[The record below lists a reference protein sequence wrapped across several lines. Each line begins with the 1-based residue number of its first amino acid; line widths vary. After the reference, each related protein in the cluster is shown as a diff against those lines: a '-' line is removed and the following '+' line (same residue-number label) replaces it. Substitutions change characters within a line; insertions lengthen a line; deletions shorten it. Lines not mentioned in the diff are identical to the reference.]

1 MILQAND
8 IYFSYGANDIFKGAS
23 FEVNDR
29 EKIGIIGSNGCGKST
44 LIKLIAGELTP
55 VSGDFKFKNGITIG
69 YMDEEISSES
79 DGTVMDE
86 MKTAGGAE
94 KLLSRMK
101 YLESKMSDDPSLM
114 EEYAE
119 VSSKYEAVDGY
130 NLITNAVKILKGM
143 SFRDSDFDK
152 KVSLLSGGEK
162 TRLALSKMLIS
173 NPDFLL
179 LDEPTNHLDVAA
191 MEWLDRFIKDYRG
204 AVIAISHD
212 RWFLANVPSRIIEVV
227 NGKCRTFTGG
237 YQEYVKKRDFFLTEK
252 QKEYE
257 RNVAEKRRLIE
268 YAEKNIVRAS
278 TSKMAKSRIKM
289 AERIDD
295 TPPDAENHVKLTFS
309 ITPRNESYKDV
320 LTLKDLSIGF
330 GNRVLFKGFSTI
342 IQRGEKIVILGSN
355 GTGKTTLLNV
365 MTGTQQ
371 PLEGTCAVGDGVVMS
386 VFEQNVYRAIDGSNP
401 LQYFWNIWPRMSEFE
416 IRSHLARYGFTGES
430 VFTDISGMSGGE
442 LARLQLAK
450 IALEYPNLLLL
461 DEPTN
466 YLDLESKDEL
476 DACLNA
482 YSGTVVTVTHDRYLA
497 SKLGG
502 RVFYIDNG
510 EISVYESYDKFLAR
524 DVARPEKRVQQA
536 PSDQKTGKELRRQKA
551 QYRQKLSDMEKAID
565 QLEKRI
571 AFLNDE
577 SVKEENYKD
586 HSKIEKIF
594 SELDEDNR
602 KLSELTDE
610 YLMLLEE
617 DVQ

>member
-8 IYFSYGANDIFKGAS
+8 IFFSYGANEIFKGAS

-69 YMDEEISSES
+69 YMDEEITSES

-86 MKTAGGAE
+86 MKTSGGAE

-101 YLESKMSDDPSLM
+101 YLESKMSEDESLL

-130 NLITNAVKILKGM
+130 NLIVNATKILKGM
-143 SFRDSDFDK
+143 SFRESDFNK

-162 TRLALSKMLIS
+162 TRLALSKLLIS

-179 LDEPTNHLDVAA
+179 LDEPTNHLDVSA
-191 MEWLDRFIKDYRG
+191 MEWLDRFIKDYKG
-204 AVIAISHD
+204 AVVAISHD

-227 NGKCRTFTGG
+227 NGRCRTFTGG
-237 YQEYVKKRDFFLTEK
+237 YQEYVRKRDFYLTEK

-257 RNVAEKRRLIE
+257 RNAAEKRRLIE

-278 TSKMAKSRIKM
+278 TSKMAKSRLKM
-289 AERIDD
+289 ADRIDD

-309 ITPRNESYKDV
+309 IKPRNESYKDV
-320 LTLKDLSIGF
+320 LVLKDLSIGF
-330 GNRVLFKGFSTI
+330 EDRVLFRDLNTV
-342 IQRGEKIVILGSN
+342 IQRGEKVVILGSN

-365 MTGTQQ
+365 ISGVST
-371 PLEGTCAVGDGVVMS
+371 PLSGSCTVGDGVVMS
-386 VFEQNVYRAIDGSNP
+386 VFEQNVYKAIEGKDP
-401 LQYFWNIWPRMSEFE
+401 LHYFWNIWPRMSEFE

-430 VFTDISGMSGGE
+430 VFTEISGMSGGE

-476 DACLNA
+476 DACLAA
-482 YSGTVVTVTHDRYLA
+482 YGGTVVTVTHDRYLA

-502 RVFYIDNG
+502 RVFYIDDG
-510 EISVYESYDKFLAR
+510 KISIFESYDKFLAR
-524 DVARPEKRVQQA
+524 DTAKPEKQA
-536 PSDQKTGKELRRQKA
+536 ETASSDQRSGKELRRQKA
-551 QYRQKLSDMEKAID
+551 QYRQKLSDMEKAIKE
-565 QLEKRI
+565 LESRI
-571 AFLNDE
+571 EYLNAE
-577 SVKEENYKD
+577 SVKEENYRD
-586 HSKIEKIF
+586 HTKIDGIF
-594 SELDEDNR
+594 KELDEDNK

-610 YLMLLEE
+610 YLILLEE
-617 DVQ
+617 DV